1 MQMAMLAG
9 RRLPYA
15 YYDACCMTR
24 FRRCR
29 RLPKGDCPG
38 MAFASLARRG
48 LFPLGRADGYEAF
61 QLQPHSTPF
70 LIIPVLHIT

>member
-1 MQMAMLAG
+1 MQRAMLAG
-9 RRLPYA
+9 RRLPCA

-29 RLPKGDCPG
+29 RLPKGDSPG

-48 LFPLGRADGYEAF
+48 LFPLGRADGFEAF
-61 QLQPHSTPF
+61 QLHLYFTP
-70 LIIPVLHIT
+70 LPSPYLYIT